1 MSDFRNGS
9 GQDPSFND
17 FSSFASADSLS
28 SDFARNNASSDDWY
42 DQGFDLGNE
51 DAEDTENLEAYGI
64 NPNLLHSV
72 EEQVTHAPQNQEL
85 SDAQVHLREGSVK
98 IDMDPLAEK
107 RNISSG
113 APSYTSKAQAVTYGG
128 GSSIYDKD
136 NARLANR
143 TATMDYSNPNLS
155 TSIPVRSV
163 YSDSYLKQKEQ
174 EANQTYMGRS
184 STSYDTKMEDYNDEY
199 GTSSYRSRNKESHIS
214 ESDNRYIKN
223 RIAQRDKMLDAYT
236 DESGMTEQQRIQ
248 AMRKRQIQEQR
259 ERFER
264 QRKAKALENQHLKNL
279 KNAQV
284 NKIDPATVVGSSLN
298 SQEKSFNAYQQG
310 RILYPSYK
318 VETSEEDLAR
328 KAQEQKSFN
337 PQHAQIWNE
346 AHQALMAL
354 GSASRAKHNAQNDGQ
369 SQGRQAFK
377 RGFAGFAG
385 AMASIPAGLAIRGG
399 KTNKVQHNSYSP
411 LSSEHKFGT
420 AESAKIIPNAQARP
434 ERVLAES
441 LGGPV
446 DETTRS
452 HASRVHSKKVQH
464 NPGPKD
470 NSEKS
475 LEELAKEYPGL
486 SPEHLI
492 KLKRSSNRCHLVSRT
507 PIFDANSNI
516 SMYEL
521 KFTAGKLFQV
531 NALKSEHVY
540 HVLFGYFIRR
550 GISCFIGRRPNVMVM
565 MPITYDFLD
574 YIDRYSVSRVVLR
587 ICPEQPVTP
596 SALHIL
602 TKLRRSGMSFAI
614 DLMLLLK
621 KDWNRAILSIEYVMI
636 DLSSKVK
643 EQLHVFQRLKI
654 KAPWLKTIGY
664 NDTNGEGYGYLAKHM
679 IDFFDGPFW
688 MPQLRFNQDPEFFVP
703 MQQEIMVL
711 IHELFKDNPDYE
723 VFLHF
728 LKSHESLSRDMAVFL
743 YRFRHASPRQVQ
755 NTNDLFHY
763 LKQSSTS
770 RSFSVLAGRAMLL
783 QYVKS
788 LNISSQY
795 ILQEFFK
802 QALIRGYFCE
812 YLNKVMNNS
821 DLEKFGFQTGMF
833 SLLHLFLL
841 KEEVDVI
848 ADDSYADIYDRI
860 YSSEVLTDAIE
871 CIQAIENTNL
881 TGIFDFIQKY
891 KVPPASVLISH
902 EKAVMRTNELLLV
915 LNIATTRK

>member
-9 GQDPSFND
+9 GQDPHFED
-17 FSSFASADSLS
+17 FSPFASPDSLS
-28 SDFARNNASSDDWY
+28 SDFARNNSSQDDWY
-42 DQGFDLGNE
+42 DQGFDLE
-51 DAEDTENLEAYGI
+51 DEGTEDTAKLEAYGI

-85 SDAQVHLREGSVK
+85 SDAQLHLREGTVK
-98 IDMDPLAEK
+98 IDMDPLTST

-113 APSYTSKAQAVTYGG
+113 APQYSPKNQAVTFG
-128 GSSIYDKD
+128 GSGNIFDKD

-143 TATMDYSNPNLS
+143 AASMDYRPYKDNERG
-155 TSIPVRSV
+155 PVRSI

-174 EANQTYMGRS
+174 QENSGYEGRN
-184 STSYDTKMEDYNDEY
+184 STSYDTHNENVDEREY
-199 GTSSYRSRNKESHIS
+199 GTASHKLRHALS
-214 ESDNRYIKN
+214 ANDSLYIQN
-223 RIAQRDKMLDAYT
+223 QIAQRDKMAASENIDSP
-236 DESGMTEQQRIQ
+236 EMTEQQRIK

-264 QRKAKALENQHLKNL
+264 QKQAKAREKKHLQQL

-284 NKIDPATVVGSSLN
+284 NKLDSSDPANTEN
-298 SQEKSFNAYQQG
+298 KSHNDYQQG
-310 RILYPSYK
+310 RILYPAHK
-318 VETSEEDLAR
+318 VETSEADLAR

-337 PQHAQIWNE
+337 PKHAQIWNE
-346 AHQALMAL
+346 AHQALMAIS
-354 GSASRAKHNAQNDGQ
+354 SANRSNNTPKATHPRQ
-369 SQGRQAFK
+369 SFS

-385 AMASIPAGLAIRGG
+385 AMASIPAGLAVRGG
-399 KTNKVQHNSYSP
+399 HSGRETNNSYTP
-411 LSSEHKFGT
+411 LYDEKQGNI
-420 AESAKIIPNAQARP
+420 ESAKIIPNMKARP
-434 ERVLAES
+434 TRVLAEQ

-446 DETTRS
+446 DESTRS
-452 HASRVHSKKVQH
+452 HASRLSLHKEQH
-464 NPGPKD
+464 KNAPKD

-475 LEELAKEYPGL
+475 LEELAKDYPGL

-507 PIFDANSNI
+507 PIFDVNSNI

-550 GISCFIGRRPNVMVM
+550 GVSCFIGRRPNVMVM

-636 DLSSKVK
+636 DLSAKVK

-664 NDTNGEGYGYLAKHM
+664 NDVHGDGYSYLAKHM
-679 IDFFDGPFW
+679 IDFLDGPFW
-688 MPQLRFNQDPEFFVP
+688 QPQLRFNQDPEFFIP
-703 MQQEIMVL
+703 MQQEVMTL
-711 IHELFKDNPDYE
+711 IHELFKDRPDYD
-723 VFLHF
+723 VFLRF
-728 LKSHESLSRDMAVFL
+728 LGAHESLSRDMAVFL

-755 NTNDLFHY
+755 NTNDLFNY
-763 LKQSSTS
+763 LKQTNTN

-788 LNISSQY
+788 VNISSQY
-795 ILQEFFK
+795 ILQEYFK

-812 YLNKVMNNS
+812 YLNKVMNS
-821 DLEKFGFQTGMF
+821 PDLERFGFQSGMF

-848 ADDSYADIYDRI
+848 ADDAYADIYDRI

-881 TGIFDFIQKY
+881 SGIFAFIQKY

-902 EKAVMRTNELLLV
+902 EKAIMRTNELLLV
-915 LNIATTRK
+915 LNIATNRK